1 MYEAVSNQLDLSIV
15 RVKGGRGDRGPLL
28 LDLVLLAY
36 IYSLFI
42 VMSVRKY
49 GDGGDTGSGFLA
61 EGGH

>member
-1 MYEAVSNQLDLSIV
+1 MYQAVSNQLDLSIV
-15 RVKGGRGDRGPLL
+15 KVKGGRGPGTPL